1 MTGISSVGSS
11 SVYAYNPLDKN
22 GDGVVGPEELEQAAK
37 SGVLSNP
44 GFFASDDDE
53 PSAADKFS
61 INLPSMLLQL
71 QQQGSAQGADD
82 SSGSSSDSVF
92 SNLDSDGDGKV
103 TLDEFVTGRPKD
115 MSEGDATALFKSLNT
130 EENGYLTKDSFAEG
144 LDALGESNS
153 SVAGILGNVDDNT
166 SSGEETTFADE
177 MAAAIQMYLN
187 TYGQY
192 DDVDQTDSISA

>member
-37 SGVLSNP
+37 SGILSNP
-44 GFFASDDDE
+44 SFFASDDGE
-53 PSAADKFS
+53 QSAADKFS
-61 INLPSMLLQL
+61 INLSTMLLQL
-71 QQQGSAQGADD
+71 QQHESAQGADD
-82 SSGSSSDSVF
+82 SSGSSSESVF
-92 SNLDSDGDGKV
+92 SSLDSDGDGKV
-103 TLDEFVTGRPKD
+103 TLDEFVAGRPKD
-115 MSEGDATALFKSLNT
+115 MSEDDATALFKSLDT
-130 EENGYLTKDSFAEG
+130 EESGYLTKDSFAEG

-153 SVAGILGNVDDNT
+153 SVADILGNADDKK

-192 DDVDQTDSISA
+192 DVDQTNTTSA